1 MSRTRAAEQAELATK
16 AKKPAKLK
24 PTKNL
29 KQPKPRKQPGT
40 SAAAG
45 PVPEQPPKPPPPPGQ
60 RLYDMPYGS
69 PAPRLVNPELGLD
82 SLIARAGHNAG
93 YEIDLTLLDAPDHR
107 LMRSGVLLAHRVLD
121 GRGEWYLG
129 APDWVPLLPE
139 ELIESMSQAD
149 LSEQMTDLIRPF
161 RRRAPLSPVAALR
174 CERREFALRSRQ
186 GPPLALLRD
195 DKVTVRRGGLTIARY
210 REVMLTP
217 VGAGL
222 QPQQREWLDTCLIGA
237 GATVLTRFPPLVRR
251 LGAPATGPTDFPEPT
266 PLDAGASFASFVST
280 LIALRLRQLLTGD
293 LRLRGGDPSAA
304 LELTRTAAL
313 LRGELDGLGGVLD
326 SSWTD
331 DLIDE
336 LDWLAAVPVTVG
348 GSPDELTA
356 QVSGRLRGER
366 YLSLL
371 DRLVVAARG
380 VRLGDVATESAGA
393 VLGRVATDQLAA
405 LARAGSRLAVDGPAR
420 AWDRAGHELERM
432 AVVDQVIAHL
442 DPDAVAERHRRLAR
456 CRLLLAQVNAFDAD
470 ADGHLDRVDR
480 LTPEEAFTFG
490 REFERSRV
498 SAQTARAA
506 FLVAWAKT
514 RKKLGV

>member
-1 MSRTRAAEQAELATK
+1 MKGWGGEQDAGGRAGRVGDEGQEARQAQADEKPEAAEAEEAAGNVGRCGPGARATAEATTPTRAAALRHA
-16 AKKPAKLK
+16 
-24 PTKNL
+24 
-29 KQPKPRKQPGT
+29 
-40 SAAAG
+40 
-45 PVPEQPPKPPPPPGQ
+45 VQ
-60 RLYDMPYGS
+60 R

-82 SLIARAGHNAG
+82 NLVARAGHNAG

-107 LMRSGVLLAHRVLD
+107 LIRSGVLLAHRVLD

-129 APDWVPLLPE
+129 APDWVPLLPK
-139 ELIESMSQAD
+139 ELIEPMSQAD
-149 LSEQMTDLIRPF
+149 LPEEMADLIRPF

-174 CERREFALRSRQ
+174 CERREFALRARQ

-195 DKVTVRRGGLTIARY
+195 DKVTVRRGGLTTARY

-348 GSPDELTA
+348 ESPDELTA
-356 QVSGRLRGER
+356 QCRAGCGVSG
-366 YLSLL
+366 
-371 DRLVVAARG
+371 
-380 VRLGDVATESAGA
+380 TSACSTGSSS
-393 VLGRVATDQLAA
+393 RP
-405 LARAGSRLAVDGPAR
+405 AGSGWATSPPSRPAPSWAGSPPTSSRRSPGPVPGWRSTAPP
-420 AWDRAGHELERM
+420 GPG
-432 AVVDQVIAHL
+432 IA
-442 DPDAVAERHRRLAR
+442 PVTSSS
-456 CRLLLAQVNAFDAD
+456 
-470 ADGHLDRVDR
+470 GW
-480 LTPEEAFTFG
+480 P
-490 REFERSRV
+490 S
-498 SAQTARAA
+498 S
-506 FLVAWAKT
+506 T
-514 RKKLGV
+514 R